1 MKEKY
6 FFISLFS
13 LLILS
18 SCKKEEKTKEARTPK
33 QYAVEDFY
41 NTKAI
46 GAAGFNKDET
56 KVLIN
61 SNVTGI
67 ANLYELNIADTS
79 TVALTKSKTE
89 SNYAIDYL
97 PGSSKFIFSSDKGGN
112 ENTHLYLMNR
122 TDAALKDITPWP
134 NSANNFIGWSQDKK
148 NLYVSS
154 NKRDIKYFDI
164 IKLETLNWK
173 PIVLYQNE
181 TGLTPSVVSKSERY
195 IALTKEITT
204 DKSEL
209 YLYDSKTK
217 TTKKISS

>member
-122 TDAALKDITPWP
+122 TDAAVKDITPWP
-134 NSANNFIGWSQDKK
+134 NSANNFIG
-148 NLYVSS
+148 
-154 NKRDIKYFDI
+154 
-164 IKLETLNWK
+164 
-173 PIVLYQNE
+173 
-181 TGLTPSVVSKSERY
+181 
-195 IALTKEITT
+195 
-204 DKSEL
+204 
-209 YLYDSKTK
+209 
-217 TTKKISS
+217 